1 MAEFSFEEAL
11 GTTLGD
17 QVPPEPDEAPKLFSF
32 EEALGQLSTE
42 TPPETEL
49 FSFEEALLPEQTPAQ
64 EPPPVQSNI
73 LREAADIPLNL
84 ASGVVTGTKLVTD
97 IFGADNP
104 VSRQLSGVEEY
115 IDGLL
120 SAQAKAD
127 QQEVARIMQE
137 AEDKGAGAQVRAALR
152 AFATSP
158 LDFAAQGIGTIIPAL
173 AAAVYGGTVGVA
185 GYGVGSGVGLVKDA
199 VFSTVNDEM
208 LKQGLSEQEAREI
221 AMQAQSYTGDN
232 LDMIALGGAFGWLA
246 SRFGVPE
253 TVLKTEFGKR
263 LMRDGLSRGVVR
275 NMVEAAGREG
285 APEAIQ
291 AAQERFAQNLALQRE
306 GVDVPLS
313 RGVVGQAA
321 LEGIVGGIIG
331 GGVGAV
337 EAQVADTARAEQE
350 AERRALETE
359 GLEVEAQPEEVVDE
373 EVVTDEEGDIETPVW
388 FDAIADEVEADQG
401 QEIDPEK
408 LGRLVAEY
416 GQEAAETY
424 ARGVRGEGL
433 TLARTES
440 APEVDTETDTAEIG
454 GIDTNQDEAAP
465 AQKEE
470 VRDEPTPDDYEA
482 WMAGIET
489 DTQKDLDTI
498 ENENIDESLSLA
510 GSTPE
515 QKPKA
520 AAITSGDS
528 IFSTKGDAAGMSPDT
543 ARKLS
548 NPDYY
553 RESKGIVSRI
563 ETMSPSDY
571 IARVSKD
578 AFPTFSEAEIRAQRE
593 ELGGVEKIAQA
604 MESGTVFGLPTIE
617 YGVPNR
623 SGVAVQEGL
632 NRAMAAESLGIPEIP
647 VAIFERIVE
656 PKAAEITPDQEQI
669 GLPGIEE
676 APEAQV
682 GRPPIERAPE
692 ATARVNEL
700 QRRQD
705 NQRKSEIRTVEK
717 LTNSLDRGVQKI
729 LSKKGYVPFFAN
741 QEAFNEYDADPD
753 AQYEA
758 RVQRRIQSYRIL
770 GANPEESARRA
781 RRDANKQ
788 RTAYNEIQNEIAALQ
803 DKTIDQLADVVNI
816 ANNSRLEGRAA
827 HTAALR
833 ALQDARLTPE
843 MLAEA
848 RKRAKAKAPT
858 GIIPLEN
865 KTVRSEIV
873 PGEYAPLVP
882 RKEMIDGPIEEVTT
896 AEEAMEVIRSD
907 TNRTDFE
914 RGLAAL
920 FRPIAKKLA
929 TKFQLIENSEQVPDD
944 LLQYWV
950 DENGKQISAGLFD
963 PETNTMYIDSV
974 EGLDARTVLHEMIHA
989 STLDIIS
996 SFKAGLLISQEAQ
1009 AAIDDTLQLMH
1020 QVGIQYQ
1027 NLLASGRASPALQRL
1042 AKSTDNFTDL
1052 AEFLSYGI
1060 TEQPLQEML
1069 LNMAPVNKYQLG
1081 AIKTAFSNFADLI
1094 RRMLGRPTRDISA
1107 FEQLIDLTGR
1117 IAEEQERTRPK
1128 RASQVVQAKKQVEKL
1143 SKVQKLQ
1150 AQQNTLRKF
1159 LGQSKGIINAVRDP
1173 EKGVRDFLAFADAMD
1188 VNTMQGV
1195 LGAFTNTML
1204 TKLADGFNMSVV
1216 GKLNKTQNE
1225 LTVYR
1230 SKKLDMLSKQVDG
1243 WEKYILTNTEGGAIL
1258 EDLLHFSSVF
1268 DVLIYNTKT
1277 KRTISLKQS
1286 KNTDTTLRGLK
1297 FELQEMNKNPSP
1309 TNDEIAEMD
1318 RLGREI
1324 AKREEE
1330 IEDVFKIYEELKAS
1344 KNGATGL
1351 EIYAQTL
1358 QEYENDLNEQQALL
1372 MDNVRKDPNIP
1383 GTEQDTKSP
1392 KGKLLANIVRDY
1404 QEARKLR
1411 VYVPLTR
1418 PGKYGVR
1425 MPGKNGAL
1433 YPFETRAEANRFI
1446 ADYMADNPT
1455 SPRPQPET
1463 FKDPAKSLREQIT
1476 SDSLRLQEI
1485 FKQIDDIQTL
1495 GEEGVNTLKD
1505 TIYQMYLLSLP
1516 EGNVRRAYIRRKNRA
1531 GFSNDALRA
1540 FITTKLA
1547 NINQTSRAKYSRV
1560 IRNQI
1565 SEGRAQIEGEQRD
1578 QPTIV
1583 GETARDVQK
1592 RYKEFEKKNAVL
1604 NEVSLRATN
1613 ELSPPKLND
1622 VESVLDYASR
1632 AGTKTGFLFL
1642 LSSMRSAIIQP
1653 TQLAIF
1659 GYGTLHAE
1667 YGAAKTS
1674 LMAGKYMKNF
1684 MTFRGLG
1691 STDSGENGEILD
1703 ERGEPA
1709 IRNSKYVKG
1718 SPIKNALQKAWDYAD
1733 MRNIFIATRI
1743 HDITGR
1749 AEPEESAIRATG
1761 SRTRMRASRATKFTY
1776 SVMTGALHHL
1786 ERTSREVFYMSAFE
1800 LEYEKQLKAGVTG
1813 DAAIEAA
1820 AEKAIKLT
1828 FEGMFDYSSY
1838 NKPRYAKQWWGR
1850 MAYQFKSYQFQA
1862 LGYIVQNFYKAY
1874 AASGLTR
1881 EEKKKAATK
1890 FWDTMGMGFV
1900 FGGTTGMFGYTA
1912 AVAFMD
1918 GLREFL
1924 RPDYDDED
1932 ADYFYDVDDAGNPL
1946 GLRSIDLYIR
1956 NNLIP
1961 RYFGAES
1968 GLAQQFGLEP
1978 ETAELLSR
1986 AVELGPISALTD
1998 WNAQPSLALDGLW
2011 FRDSVPRETTEDAW
2025 VNGMFDFT
2033 LGAFGG
2039 VARNTARGFDFMLE
2053 GDVMRG
2059 FETMAPGF
2067 IKEPMEALRLGTQGF
2082 KTRDGITE
2090 IRPADYYDAW
2100 KLLGQTI
2107 GFGSTEVAESQESTF
2122 ILKRL
2127 QAERTEA
2134 RNSLYQDYAEVADKV
2149 VEANM
2154 SAGAE
2159 SEEAKKATAELLD
2172 MQKEVAKYNYMY
2184 FYDAIS
2190 PEDLER
2196 SVTTRMKRAAIST
2209 DGLFLNSKEAPY
2221 MYPIIKDSRSD
2232 PVPNRLPAIPD

>member
-1 MAEFSFEEAL
+1 MA
-11 GTTLGD
+11 D
-17 QVPPEPDEAPKLFSF
+17 QQNFFDQFDTAKENVAQDNFFDQFDTGLDEA
-32 EEALGQLSTE
+32 Q
-42 TPPETEL
+42 PP
-49 FSFEEALLPEQTPAQ
+49 AEQEPVQTVDGNFFDQFDPVQVEPPAQ

-84 ASGVVTGTKLVTD
+84 ASGVVTGTKLITD

-158 LDFAAQGIGTIIPAL
+158 LDFAAQGVGTIIPAL

-359 GLEVEAQPEEVVDE
+359 GLEVEAQPEEVVAE

-408 LGRLVAEY
+408 LGRIVAEY

-424 ARGVRGEGL
+424 TRGVRGEGL

-520 AAITSGDS
+520 AAIT
-528 IFSTKGDAAGMSPDT
+528 
-543 ARKLS
+543 
-548 NPDYY
+548 
-553 RESKGIVSRI
+553 
-563 ETMSPSDY
+563 
-571 IARVSKD
+571 
-578 AFPTFSEAEIRAQRE
+578 
-593 ELGGVEKIAQA
+593 
-604 MESGTVFGLPTIE
+604 
-617 YGVPNR
+617 
-623 SGVAVQEGL
+623 
-632 NRAMAAESLGIPEIP
+632 
-647 VAIFERIVE
+647 
-656 PKAAEITPDQEQI
+656 PDQEQI

-717 LTNSLDRGVQKI
+717 LTNFLDNGVQKI
-729 LSKKGYVPFFAN
+729 LSKKGFTPFFAD

-758 RVQRRIQSYRIL
+758 RVQRRTQSYRVL
-770 GANPEESARRA
+770 GASPEESARRA

-788 RTAYNEIQNEIAALQ
+788 RTAYNEIQNEISALQ
-803 DKTIDQLADVVNI
+803 DKTIDQLADVINI

-843 MLAEA
+843 LLAEA
-848 RKRAKAKAPT
+848 QKRAKAKAPT

-882 RKEMIDGPIEEVTT
+882 RKEMIDGPIEEATT

-963 PETNTMYIDSV
+963 PKTNTMYIDSV

-1383 GTEQDTKSP
+1383 GTEQDIKSP

-2033 LGAFGG
+2033 FGAFGG

>member
-17 QVPPEPDEAPKLFSF
+17 QVPPEPDEAPKPFSF

-359 GLEVEAQPEEVVDE
+359 GLEVEAQPEEVVAE
-373 EVVTDEEGDIETPVW
+373 EVATDEEGDIEAPVW
-388 FDAIADEVEADQG
+388 FDAIADEVDADQG

-408 LGRLVAEY
+408 LGRIVAEY
-416 GQEAAETY
+416 GKEAAETY

-440 APEVDTETDTAEIG
+440 APEVDTETDAAEIG

-465 AQKEE
+465 AQKDTEE
-470 VRDEPTPDDYEA
+470 VRDEPAPDDYEA

-520 AAITSGDS
+520 AA
-528 IFSTKGDAAGMSPDT
+528 
-543 ARKLS
+543 
-548 NPDYY
+548 
-553 RESKGIVSRI
+553 
-563 ETMSPSDY
+563 
-571 IARVSKD
+571 
-578 AFPTFSEAEIRAQRE
+578 
-593 ELGGVEKIAQA
+593 
-604 MESGTVFGLPTIE
+604 
-617 YGVPNR
+617 
-623 SGVAVQEGL
+623 
-632 NRAMAAESLGIPEIP
+632 
-647 VAIFERIVE
+647 
-656 PKAAEITPDQEQI
+656 ITPDQEQI

-741 QEAFNEYDADPD
+741 QGAFNEYAADPD

-833 ALQDARLTPE
+833 TLQDARLTPE

-882 RKEMIDGPIEEVTT
+882 RKEMIDGPIEEATT

-914 RGLAAL
+914 RGLATL

-963 PETNTMYIDSV
+963 PKTNTMYIDSV

-996 SFKAGLLISQEAQ
+996 SFKQGLLISQEAQ
-1009 AAIDDTLQLMH
+1009 AAIDDALLLMH
-1020 QVGIQYQ
+1020 QVGVQYQ
-1027 NLLASGRASPALQRL
+1027 NLLASDRASPALQRL
-1042 AKSTDNFTDL
+1042 ARSTDNFTDI

-1433 YPFETRAEANRFI
+1433 YPFETRAEANKFI

-1455 SPRPQPET
+1455 SPRPQPEP
-1463 FKDPAKSLREQIT
+1463 FENPAKSLREQIT

-1495 GEEGVNTLKD
+1495 GKEGIDTLKD

-1613 ELSPPKLND
+1613 ELSPPKLNS

-1691 STDSGENGEILD
+1691 STDSGGNGEILD

-1900 FGGTTGMFGYTA
+1900 FGGATGMFGYTA

-2221 MYPIIKDSRSD
+2221 LYPIIKDSRSD

>member
-1 MAEFSFEEAL
+1 MA
-11 GTTLGD
+11 D
-17 QVPPEPDEAPKLFSF
+17 QQNFFDQFDTAKENVAQDNFFDQFDTGLDEA
-32 EEALGQLSTE
+32 Q
-42 TPPETEL
+42 PP
-49 FSFEEALLPEQTPAQ
+49 AEQEPVQTVDGNFFDQFDPVQVEPPAQ

-84 ASGVVTGTKLVTD
+84 ASGVVTGTKLITD

-137 AEDKGAGAQVRAALR
+137 AEDKGAGAQVKAALR

-158 LDFAAQGIGTIIPAL
+158 LDFAAQGVGTIIPAL

-221 AMQAQSYTGDN
+221 ATQAQSYTGDN

-263 LMRDGLSRGVVR
+263 LMQDGLSRGVVR

-359 GLEVEAQPEEVVDE
+359 GLEVEAQPEEVVAE
-373 EVVTDEEGDIETPVW
+373 EVATDEEGDIEAPVW
-388 FDAIADEVEADQG
+388 FDAIADEVDADQG

-408 LGRLVAEY
+408 IGRLVAQY
-416 GQEAAETY
+416 GQEAAEMY
-424 ARGVRGEGL
+424 VRGVRGEGL

-520 AAITSGDS
+520 AAIT
-528 IFSTKGDAAGMSPDT
+528 
-543 ARKLS
+543 
-548 NPDYY
+548 
-553 RESKGIVSRI
+553 
-563 ETMSPSDY
+563 
-571 IARVSKD
+571 
-578 AFPTFSEAEIRAQRE
+578 
-593 ELGGVEKIAQA
+593 
-604 MESGTVFGLPTIE
+604 
-617 YGVPNR
+617 
-623 SGVAVQEGL
+623 
-632 NRAMAAESLGIPEIP
+632 
-647 VAIFERIVE
+647 
-656 PKAAEITPDQEQI
+656 PDQEQI

-682 GRPPIERAPE
+682 GRPPVERAPE

-700 QRRQD
+700 QKRQD

-788 RTAYNEIQNEIAALQ
+788 RIAYNEIQNEIAALQ
-803 DKTIDQLADVVNI
+803 DKTIDQLADVINI

-865 KTVRSEIV
+865 KTVRNEIV

-896 AEEAMEVIRSD
+896 AEEAMEVINAD

-996 SFKAGLLISQEAQ
+996 SFKQGLLISQEAQ
-1009 AAIDDTLQLMH
+1009 AAIDDALLLMH
-1020 QVGIQYQ
+1020 QVGVQYQ
-1027 NLLASGRASPALQRL
+1027 NLLASDRASPALQRL
-1042 AKSTDNFTDL
+1042 AKSTDNFTDI

-1081 AIKTAFSNFADLI
+1081 AIKTAFSNFVDII
-1094 RRMLGRPTRDISA
+1094 RRMLGRPSRDISA

-1117 IAEEQERTRPK
+1117 LAEEQVRTRPK

-1173 EKGVRDFLAFADAMD
+1173 EKGIRDFLAFSDAMD
-1188 VNTMQGV
+1188 VNTMQSV

-1230 SKKLDMLSKQVDG
+1230 SKKLDMLSKQVDR
-1243 WEKYILTNTEGGAIL
+1243 WEKYILANTEGGAIL

-1268 DVLIYNTKT
+1268 DVLIYSTKT

-1297 FELQEMNKNPSP
+1297 FELQELNKNPSP

-1372 MDNVRKDPNIP
+1372 VNNVRKDPNIP
-1383 GTEQDTKSP
+1383 GTEQDTNSP

-1446 ADYMADNPT
+1446 ADYMADNP
-1455 SPRPQPET
+1455 SSARPQPES
-1463 FKDPAKSLREQIT
+1463 FENPAKDLRKQIT
-1476 SDSLRLQEI
+1476 SDSLKLQEI

-1495 GEEGVNTLKD
+1495 GKEGVNTLKD

-1565 SEGRAQIEGEQRD
+1565 SEGRAQIEGEQRE
-1578 QPTIV
+1578 QPTII

-1592 RYKEFEKKNAVL
+1592 RYTEFAKKNALL
-1604 NEVSLRATN
+1604 NEAELRATN
-1613 ELSPPKLND
+1613 ELSPPKLNS
-1622 VESVLDYASR
+1622 VESVLDYVSR

-1733 MRNIFIATRI
+1733 MRNVFIATRI

-1813 DAAIEAA
+1813 DSAIEAA

-1900 FGGTTGMFGYTA
+1900 FGGATGMLGYTA

-1968 GLAQQFGLEP
+1968 GLAKQFGLEP
-1978 ETAELLSR
+1978 ETAELLAR

-2039 VARNTARGFDFMLE
+2039 VARNTARGFDFILD

-2059 FETMAPGF
+2059 FEAMAPGF

-2090 IRPADYYDAW
+2090 IRPPDYYDAW

-2122 ILKRL
+2122 IIKRL

-2134 RNSLYQDYAEVADKV
+2134 RNTLYQDYAEAADRLV
-2149 VEANM
+2149 NANM
-2154 SAGAE
+2154 SAGPE
-2159 SEEAKKATAELLD
+2159 SEEAKKARAELLD

-2190 PEDLER
+2190 PDDLTR

-2221 MYPIIKDSRSD
+2221 LYPIIRDSRSD

>member
-1 MAEFSFEEAL
+1 MA
-11 GTTLGD
+11 D
-17 QVPPEPDEAPKLFSF
+17 QQNFFDQFDTAKEDVVQDNFFDQFDTGLDEA
-32 EEALGQLSTE
+32 Q
-42 TPPETEL
+42 PP
-49 FSFEEALLPEQTPAQ
+49 AEQEPVQTVDGNFFDQFDPVQVEPPAQ

-84 ASGVVTGTKLVTD
+84 ASGVVTGTKLITD

-158 LDFAAQGIGTIIPAL
+158 LDFAAQGVGTIIPAL

-208 LKQGLSEQEAREI
+208 LKQGLSEEEAREI

-263 LMRDGLSRGVVR
+263 LMQDGVSRGVVR

-359 GLEVEAQPEEVVDE
+359 GLEVEAQPEEVVAE
-373 EVVTDEEGDIETPVW
+373 EVVTDEEGDIEAPVW

-408 LGRLVAEY
+408 IGRLAAEY
-416 GQEAAETY
+416 GQEAAEMY
-424 ARGVRGEGL
+424 VRGVRGEGL

-465 AQKEE
+465 EQTDIEE
-470 VRDEPTPDDYEA
+470 VREEPTPDDYEA

-489 DTQKDLDTI
+489 DTQTDLDTI

-520 AAITSGDS
+520 AA
-528 IFSTKGDAAGMSPDT
+528 
-543 ARKLS
+543 
-548 NPDYY
+548 
-553 RESKGIVSRI
+553 
-563 ETMSPSDY
+563 
-571 IARVSKD
+571 
-578 AFPTFSEAEIRAQRE
+578 
-593 ELGGVEKIAQA
+593 
-604 MESGTVFGLPTIE
+604 
-617 YGVPNR
+617 
-623 SGVAVQEGL
+623 
-632 NRAMAAESLGIPEIP
+632 
-647 VAIFERIVE
+647 
-656 PKAAEITPDQEQI
+656 ITPDQEQI

-717 LTNSLDRGVQKI
+717 LTNFLDNGVQKI
-729 LSKKGYVPFFAN
+729 LSKKGFTPFFAD
-741 QEAFNEYDADPD
+741 QEAFNAYDADPD

-758 RVQRRIQSYRIL
+758 RVQRRTQSYRIL
-770 GANPEESARRA
+770 GASPEESARRA

-803 DKTIDQLADVVNI
+803 DKTIDQLADVINI

-843 MLAEA
+843 LLAEA
-848 RKRAKAKAPT
+848 QKRAKAKAPT

-882 RKEMIDGPIEEVTT
+882 RKEMIDGPIEEATT

-929 TKFQLIENSEQVPDD
+929 TKFQLIEKVEQVPDS
-944 LLQYWV
+944 LLKYWV

-996 SFKAGLLISQEAQ
+996 SFKQGLLISQEAQ
-1009 AAIDDTLQLMH
+1009 AAIDDTLLLMH

-1243 WEKYILTNTEGGAIL
+1243 WEKYILANTEGGAIL

-1318 RLGREI
+1318 RLEREV

-1900 FGGTTGMFGYTA
+1900 FGGATGMFGYTA

-1932 ADYFYDVDDAGNPL
+1932 ADYFYDVDNAGNPL

-1978 ETAELLSR
+1978 ETAELLAR

-2134 RNSLYQDYAEVADKV
+2134 RNTLYQDYAEVADKV